1 MKKVSI
7 PKAKIMKYKKI
18 LIVVEMIFTLL
29 YMFLS
34 MSYATLNNPDSIEK
48 ETGLYLAGFF
58 LISGLATIFRILG
71 ERYIPP
77 VAAKK
82 KLDLIRCAAFFIC
95 TLILLLNNQTGWVH
109 ELTCIVY
116 LLSLLAGMV
125 LSMIQNPRLPNIL
138 LKLMLS
144 ACIIGFTR
152 DLWNPGWTWLGQVQ
166 VMILASFI
174 ALLSIISVVFSRV
187 QADVLKDI
195 IRETYS
201 LEIMFG
207 LILLILS
214 LSYWLCITEPNMAY
228 TDALW
233 YCFAIVTTIG
243 FGDITATTQ
252 IGRIISVVLGA
263 YGIIVVAL
271 ITSIIVNYYGEMKKS
286 HFRKKDPDRDAPSLK
301 DPDRHS

>member
-1 MKKVSI
+1 MKH
-7 PKAKIMKYKKI
+7 KKI

-34 MSYATLNNPDSIEK
+34 MSYATRIVPDYIEEGK
-48 ETGLYLAGFF
+48 NGLYLAGVF
-58 LISGLATIFRILG
+58 LMLGLARIFRILG
-71 ERYIPP
+71 ERYMPP
-77 VAAKK
+77 VAGKK
-82 KLDLIRCAAFFIC
+82 KLDLISCAAFFIC
-95 TLILLLNNQTGWVH
+95 TLILLPKSQAGWSH

-116 LLSLLAGMV
+116 LLSLLAGLV
-125 LSMIQNPRLPNIL
+125 LSMIQNHRLPNIL

-144 ACIIGFTR
+144 ACIIVFTK
-152 DLWNPGWTWLGQVQ
+152 DLWNPAWTWLGQVQ
-166 VMILASFI
+166 VMILVSFT
-174 ALLSIISVVFSRV
+174 ALLNIFMVVFSRV

-207 LILLILS
+207 LFLLVLS
-214 LSYWLCITEPNMAY
+214 LSYWLCILEPNMTYA
-228 TDALW
+228 DALW

-243 FGDITATTQ
+243 FGDITATTK
-252 IGRIISVVLGA
+252 IGRVISVVLGA

-286 HFRKKDPDRDAPSLK
+286 HFRKKKRDKEDHQSL
-301 DPDRHS
+301 

>member
-1 MKKVSI
+1 M
-7 PKAKIMKYKKI
+7 PKAKTIKYKKI
-18 LIVVEMIFTLL
+18 LIVVEMIFTLI

-34 MSYATLNNPDSIEK
+34 MSYATLILPDYIE
-48 ETGLYLAGFF
+48 ETNGLYLSGAF
-58 LISGLATIFRILG
+58 LMLGLTRVFRILG
-71 ERYIPP
+71 ERYTPP

-82 KLDLIRCAAFFIC
+82 KLDLISCAAFFSC
-95 TLILLLNNQTGWVH
+95 TLILLLKSQAVWAH

-116 LLSLLAGMV
+116 LLSLLAGLV
-125 LSMIQNPRLPNIL
+125 LSMIQNHRLPNIL

-152 DLWNPGWTWLGQVQ
+152 DLWHPMWTWLGRVQ
-166 VMILASFI
+166 VMILVSFM

-201 LEIMFG
+201 LEIILG
-207 LILLILS
+207 LFLLVLS
-214 LSYWLCITEPNMAY
+214 LSYWLCILEPNMTY
-228 TDALW
+228 SDALW

-243 FGDITATTQ
+243 FGDITATTK
-252 IGRIISVVLGA
+252 IGRVISVVLGA

-286 HFRKKDPDRDAPSLK
+286 HSRIEDPEKEEQQSL
-301 DPDRHS
+301 